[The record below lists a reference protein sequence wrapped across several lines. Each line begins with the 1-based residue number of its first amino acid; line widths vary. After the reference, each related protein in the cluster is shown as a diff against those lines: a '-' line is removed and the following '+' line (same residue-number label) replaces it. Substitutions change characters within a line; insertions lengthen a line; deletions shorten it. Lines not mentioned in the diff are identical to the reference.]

1 MYCSPYIPHMVS
13 PTVKDSKQPVIGSWI
28 ASFDANG
35 TPFWTN
41 SVNKETSYRLF
52 VQQTSQPGMPLVP
65 AGNGEIPP
73 WSLPLKAP
81 PPPSATT
88 SGAESNNSRSKGAYS
103 IRVGNWE
110 ETYDSVDGK
119 KSWFN
124 TKTRKTTTKDP
135 FR

>member
-1 MYCSPYIPHMVS
+1 MYCSPYIPRMA
-13 PTVKDSKQPVIGSWI
+13 PATTKDPKQPVIGSWI
-28 ASFDANG
+28 ASFDVNG

-41 SVNKETSYRLF
+41 SVNKETTYRLF

-81 PPPSATT
+81 PPSTAAA
-88 SGAESNNSRSKGAYS
+88 SDADKSS
-103 IRVGNWE
+103 IGNKACTIRIGHWE

-119 KSWFN
+119 KTWYN
-124 TKTRKTTTKDP
+124 TKTRKTTKKDP